1 VQFAGHLEAAEPD
14 DQLHSWDVLVA
25 AEPDDQLSSWDDQ
38 AADQQDDQ
46 EQLHQVRHRQP
57 VGAVYLDAVSQVVER
72 RDEESRES
80 HRGQVRAERFDLRQL
95 NQTERQ
101 VLREQLAR
109 QEQQRQQ
116 PVLQGQLVRQEPQRQ
131 QLGLQPLMFER

>member
-1 VQFAGHLEAAEPD
+1 MRRQDEEHQYAVHRNRCRSGEHPEQVQFAGHQEAAELD
-14 DQLHSWDVLVA
+14 DQLHSWDDQEE

-46 EQLHQVRHRQP
+46 ERLHHVRHRQP

-80 HRGQVRAERFDLRQL
+80 HRGQVRAERFDWKRPNPMVPTVLR
-95 NQTERQ
+95 ERQ
-101 VLREQLAR
+101 VRGQV
-109 QEQQRQQ
+109 QQQQ
-116 PVLQGQLVRQEPQRQ
+116 
-131 QLGLQPLMFER
+131 